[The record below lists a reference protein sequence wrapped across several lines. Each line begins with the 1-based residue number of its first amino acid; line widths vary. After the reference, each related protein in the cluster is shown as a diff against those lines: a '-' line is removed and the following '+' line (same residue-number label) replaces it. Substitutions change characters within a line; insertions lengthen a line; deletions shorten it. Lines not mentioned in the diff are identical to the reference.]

1 MRVTIIWLYGR
12 QKWMGTTRLALTGA
26 HKCVISVVL
35 LTYIIRYTI
44 YVYEMSDWRQ
54 WHISLSFWKY
64 SFSPSLHI
72 LLSSVYEKKC
82 VILDFG
88 HIILFIRRQLRNTS
102 QNNDALCFD
111 FFSNHVCDFGF
122 ETIYHVQNSCAD
134 KINEIINNF
143 PKSIFLVLSDA
154 GWFSRIK
161 KKKFGAS
168 FLRFLNNELKKEKY
182 CRFLRN

>member
-1 MRVTIIWLYGR
+1 MNGNDQTSADRCTQVRDQCSTTYLYYTLYDIRIWDE
-12 QKWMGTTRLALTGA
+12 RLA
-26 HKCVISVVL
+26 SVAYKPQL
-35 LTYIIRYTI
+35 LKIFFFSVSSY
-44 YVYEMSDWRQ
+44 S
-54 WHISLSFWKY
+54 SFFCIW
-64 SFSPSLHI
+64 
-72 LLSSVYEKKC
+72 KKC

-88 HIILFIRRQLRNTS
+88 QIILFIRRQLRNTS

>member
-35 LTYIIRYTI
+35 LTYIIRYTTLASVAYKPQLLKI
-44 YVYEMSDWRQ
+44 FFFSVSSYS
-54 WHISLSFWKY
+54 SFFCIW
-64 SFSPSLHI
+64 
-72 LLSSVYEKKC
+72 KKC

-88 HIILFIRRQLRNTS
+88 QIILFIRRQLRNTS

>member
-72 LLSSVYEKKC
+72 LLSSVYEKNAWFWISGKSYY
-82 VILDFG
+82 
-88 HIILFIRRQLRNTS
+88 LFDVNYDTS

-161 KKKFGAS
+161 KKNLVLHFCDS
-168 FLRFLNNELKKEKY
+168 WIMN
-182 CRFLRN
+182 